1 MDFPVKALRKKI
13 IKFIRITERQLVVS
27 PKISCEDRILLP
39 NLQDVNNYYLHN
51 LCNGTLTKQL
61 LAVALPSSFKY
72 TTLKPIRGNDELL
85 LQKKKKWV
93 PTNGILQECKHIVNN
108 KVQRGMKKKKN
119 WLFNAALHIINQ
131 TCLCYK
137 QFCCTNNDTS
147 KTNKNL

>member
-1 MDFPVKALRKKI
+1 MDFPVKALKKKI

-27 PKISCEDRILLP
+27 PKISCEDRILFP

-85 LQKKKKWV
+85 LQKKKK
-93 PTNGILQECKHIVNN
+93 
-108 KVQRGMKKKKN
+108 
-119 WLFNAALHIINQ
+119 
-131 TCLCYK
+131 
-137 QFCCTNNDTS
+137 
-147 KTNKNL
+147 